1 MLVWFET
8 KHEQSSLESIIYN
21 DHQLHEVDTLN
32 EEREHILKG
41 IFDNPEFPENPV
53 ITQCQPKI
61 DDPKIPA
68 IQSVIEER
76 LG

>member
-8 KHEQSSLESIIYN
+8 KHEQSSSESIIYS
-21 DHQLHEVDTLN
+21 DHQLHDVDILN

-53 ITQCQPKI
+53 ITQFELKI
-61 DDPKIPA
+61 DDPLIPA